1 MDIMTTNLNK
11 IFKLLNGL
19 KGQFEDAFINQATDH
34 NEELTRITNTYLE
47 FKDTFPLE
55 LQDLLDSLHLNYST
69 SLESIIWDKIKDI
82 YFNLESFIE
91 IDYQYAK
98 SYDVPDSELLLNL
111 FAHTKQ
117 LSSDYFYALSK
128 FYYFQ
133 YGKTLARIDT
143 PINVHFFQYYSQHSH
158 EFTDLS
164 TDDILKKLR
173 KQYEYEYDLLERT
186 VRHTYTK
193 NNFRLDITE
202 PKYKSDDPI
211 NEELLELNTEY
222 LSKIKILQN
231 YRSNITKQANNIK
244 LDFPEAIS
252 FNPNSKIIFNNPE
265 SAFQSLQPYLSN
277 PVFELPLR
285 KLLNGDIAH
294 YAPGINLNL
303 NSGEI
308 GTIFKYFLDIN
319 AIPNDTPKMDL
330 SEWIV
335 ANLKYNITKTYKPVQ
350 HEGIKKKLFIGGIVG
365 PKDCPRGF
373 VYKVL

>member
-1 MDIMTTNLNK
+1 MITNLNK
-11 IFKLLNGL
+11 IFELLNLL
-19 KGQFEDAFINQATDH
+19 KGQFKDAFINQATDH
-34 NEELTRITNTYLE
+34 SEELTEITNTYLE
-47 FKDTFPLE
+47 FKDIFPLKIK
-55 LQDLLDSLHLNYST
+55 DLLDTLHLQYGT
-69 SLESIIWDKIKDI
+69 SLETIIWDKLKDI

-91 IDYQYAK
+91 IDYKYAK
-98 SYDVPDSELLLNL
+98 NYNALDSDLLLNL
-111 FAHTKQ
+111 FSHTKQ

-133 YGKTLARIDT
+133 YGKTLNRRDI
-143 PINVHFFQYYSQHSH
+143 PIYVHFFLYHTQNSH
-158 EFTDLS
+158 EFANLS
-164 TDDILKKLR
+164 TDDAIKKLR
-173 KQYEYEYDLLERT
+173 NQYEYEYDRLERN
-186 VRHTYTK
+186 VRHTYTQ

-202 PKYKSDDPI
+202 PAYDSENPL
-211 NEELLELNTEY
+211 NEELLKLDNEY
-222 LSKIKILQN
+222 LNKLNALQN
-231 YRSNITKQANNIK
+231 YKSNITKHANNIK
-244 LDFPEAIS
+244 LDFPEVIS

-265 SAFQSLQPYLSN
+265 SAFQSLQPFISN

-285 KLLNGDIAH
+285 KLLSGDIAH

-303 NSGEI
+303 NSGQI